1 MNRQQAWDILTEHVK
16 SESLR
21 KHCIAVESAMVHF
34 ARLGGHDEQTW
45 SVTGLLHDFDYE
57 MFPEPPDHTREGA
70 KILKERGVSDEII
83 GAILSHADW
92 NLDTH
97 PRDTPL
103 CKTLFAVD
111 ELCGFIHAVARLRPT
126 KLDGLTAKSV
136 KKKMKQASFAAAV
149 SRQDIIDGAA
159 LLEMELDVLINHC
172 VEALST
178 VADELGLNSEEG
190 SAGA

>member
-16 SESLR
+16 SESLGR
-21 KHCIAVESAMVHF
+21 HCIAVESAMVHF

-103 CKTLFAVD
+103 RKTLFAVD

-126 KLDGLTAKSV
+126 KLDGLAAKSV

-159 LLEMELDVLINHC
+159 LLEMELDVLITHC

-190 SAGA
+190 SASE